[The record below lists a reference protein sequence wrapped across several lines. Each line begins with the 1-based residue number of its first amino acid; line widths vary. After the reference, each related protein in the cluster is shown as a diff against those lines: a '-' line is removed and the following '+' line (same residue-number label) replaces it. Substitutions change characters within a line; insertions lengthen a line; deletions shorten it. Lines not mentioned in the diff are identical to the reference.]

1 MFEPGST
8 IADRFRVRR
17 KIGEGGMG
25 AVYECENIRVGKRV
39 AVKVLTQRD
48 SLPAEALDRFE
59 REANAPSKIGHPAI
73 VDVFDAGIEEGIP
86 WMAMELLEGE
96 TLQDVLRRERVVQ
109 PPLLSTLMD
118 QLLAALAAAHTAGF
132 VHRDLK
138 PANIF
143 LAGDPSNPRVKLLD
157 FGIAK
162 ALGEDSRTR
171 SKMVIGTPSYMSPE
185 QMRSARG
192 VTARADLWSIG
203 VILYE
208 CLVGFRP
215 FRGETIPLI
224 AAITGHG
231 THRKLHALSPAIPSA
246 LSALVDRLLSKDVSG
261 RPTSASALRE
271 ELLPLL
277 KKCPRLEPV
286 SLPPE
291 PEEGDSQ
298 EESHDPD
305 IALART
311 QSNTP
316 PGIASIKAPRS
327 PKTIALI
334 SAAGFALLMGGSYVA
349 FSSMNANRQGTHSR
363 PHSVG
368 QPPTQEQHSTTSG
381 AVTSNVELRDTLL
394 RWGQTVHDSH
404 STVAQFAGLYADAVQ
419 FQGSV
424 GLASPGQ
431 IRTFFRSLFASNGTL
446 EIDWAASTFR
456 EKNAELNEGVP
467 AACINAPGAMGKV
480 FEVRARARETRSD
493 RSPEIGCPT
502 LEGVYLLRLRH
513 VNNSLRICHETWSL
527 REGICSSCPTA
538 RVCVGQH

>member
-8 IADRFRVRR
+8 IAERFRVRR

-73 VDVFDAGIEEGIP
+73 VDVFDAGIEDGVP

-109 PPLLSTLMD
+109 PPLLAKLMD
-118 QLLAALAAAHTAGF
+118 QLLAALTAAHAAGF

-143 LAGDPSNPRVKLLD
+143 LAGDPANPLVKLLD

-162 ALGEDSRTR
+162 ALGEDSHTR
-171 SKMVIGTPSYMSPE
+171 SKMVIGTPAYMSPE

-192 VTARADLWSIG
+192 VTARSDLWSIG

-215 FRGETIPLI
+215 FRGDTIPVI
-224 AAITGHG
+224 AAITGPG
-231 THRKLHALSPAIPSA
+231 THVKLHGLSSAIHPS
-246 LSALVDRLLSKDVSG
+246 LSALVDRLLSKDVSL
-261 RPTSASALRE
+261 RPVSASALRE

-277 KKCPRLEPV
+277 KKCSKLEAQT
-286 SLPPE
+286 PPADPEDNE
-291 PEEGDSQ
+291 PSIDAA
-298 EESHDPD
+298 
-305 IALART
+305 IALAQT
-311 QSNTP
+311 QSSTP
-316 PGIASIKAPRS
+316 PVVQKSAPLAS
-327 PKTIALI
+327 PKTVAVI
-334 SAAGFALLMGGSYVA
+334 SVAGFALLMGGSYAA
-349 FSSMNANRQGTHSR
+349 FSSVNSQGHSINSR
-363 PHSVG
+363 PALPRPQTPHVDSN
-368 QPPTQEQHSTTSG
+368 G
-381 AVTSNVELRDTLL
+381 AGVNSNNELRELFL
-394 RWGQTVHDSH
+394 RWNTNVHDSRATT
-404 STVAQFAGLYADAVQ
+404 SQFSSLYADAVQ
-419 FQGSV
+419 FHGAN
-424 GLASPGQ
+424 GLSSPGQ
-431 IRTFFRSLFASNGTL
+431 IKTFFRSLFSAGGTL
-446 EIDWAASTFR
+446 EMDWSRSTFR
-456 EKNAELNEGVP
+456 EKSAELSEGVP
-467 AACINAPGAMGKV
+467 AACINAPGAIGKV
-480 FEVRARARETRSD
+480 FEVRAHARELRTD

-502 LEGVYLLRLRH
+502 LEGVYLFRLRRV
-513 VNNSLRICHETWSL
+513 VNTLRICHETWSL

-538 RVCVGQH
+538 RACSGQH